1 MVCATPRLVLPA
13 SPILVE
19 IIDWRR
25 IGITVVEISDFRG
38 DFGSCRMVFVCL
50 SHREFAA
57 VVQCAQTVASCSCDP
72 CTADPVHGPV
82 GQHAQ
87 GVRRLR
93 SPL

>member
-13 SPILVE
+13 SHILVE
-19 IIDWRR
+19 IIDRRR

-57 VVQCAQTVASCSCDP
+57 VVQCAQTVSILLMRP
-72 CTADPVHGPV
+72 MHG
-82 GQHAQ
+82 
-87 GVRRLR
+87 
-93 SPL
+93 

>member
-38 DFGSCRMVFVCL
+38 DFGSCDIVVEAI
-50 SHREFAA
+50 RERLERI
-57 VVQCAQTVASCSCDP
+57 ASGS
-72 CTADPVHGPV
+72 AS
-82 GQHAQ
+82 
-87 GVRRLR
+87 RLPSR
-93 SPL
+93 

>member
-1 MVCATPRLVLPA
+1 MIVCATPDLVLPA

-50 SHREFAA
+50 SHREFVA
-57 VVQCAQTVASCSCDP
+57 VVQCAQTVSILLMRP
-72 CTADPVHGPV
+72 MHG
-82 GQHAQ
+82 
-87 GVRRLR
+87 
-93 SPL
+93 